1 MNVMSYPKAVVSDN
15 QGNIFDVDGIRAAG
29 MKAGHF
35 YPLHKEELIP
45 LPYGS
50 EIFTLPERIPIGF
63 EKTTGKLVFF
73 EDNPF
78 QKSQEACHAV
88 AAFVSPGYTTTYN
101 AAYFQEENAPLLPL
115 FSYAALCWY
124 KGRFYTSAV
133 RVDRERRQDLR
144 LMDTNKLT
152 ENIKKITRL
161 YPNNRL
167 VKHLTQCAS
176 KYGCPAAKNFFLERY
191 EAPLP
196 SSPKCNARC
205 VGCISLGNLPDFP
218 ATQPRIKFVPTPD
231 ELAGVAIHHIK
242 HVKKPVVSFG
252 QGCEGEPLL
261 AGDVLVKAVQII
273 RAATQKGTI
282 NLNTNAS
289 KPDLIRR
296 LCQAGLDSIRVSINS
311 VREHFY
317 NLYYRPIDYNFAEV
331 VESIRIMKEAGKFVS
346 INYLVMPGFTDAPD
360 EFEAMI
366 RFVKETGLDM
376 IQWRNLNYDPLMYF
390 KMVDINDLPKER
402 LLGVKEEISYLK
414 EYFPELRHGYFNPF
428 FR

>member
-1 MNVMSYPKAVVSDN
+1 MSYPKAVISDN
-15 QGNIFDVDGIRAAG
+15 QGNIFDVDGIQAAG

-35 YPLHKEELIP
+35 HPLHKEDMIP

-50 EIFTLPERIPIGF
+50 EIFTLKERIPVGF
-63 EKTTGKLVFF
+63 EESTGKIIFL

-78 QKSQEACHAV
+78 QRSQEPCQAV
-88 AAFVSPGYTTTYN
+88 AAFVSPGYTITYN
-101 AAYFQEENAPLLPL
+101 TAYLQKEDAPILPL
-115 FSYAALCWY
+115 FSYAAICWY
-124 KGRFYTSAV
+124 KGKFYASAV

-152 ENIKKITRL
+152 ENIKKMARL
-161 YPNNRL
+161 YPDNRL
-167 VKHLTQCAS
+167 VEHLERCAAS
-176 KYGCPAAKNFFLERY
+176 YSCPAAKNFFLERY

-196 SSPKCNARC
+196 SSPKCNAGC

-218 ATQPRIKFVPTPD
+218 ATQPRIKFIPTPD

-242 HVKKPVVSFG
+242 HVKRPIVSFG

-261 AGDVLVKAVQII
+261 AGDVLVKAVQMI
-273 RAATQKGTI
+273 RAVTKKGTI

-289 KPDLIRR
+289 KPDLIRQ
-296 LCQAGLDSIRVSINS
+296 LCQAGLDSIRVSMNS
-311 VREHFY
+311 VREEFY

-331 VESIRIMKEAGKFVS
+331 VESIRIMKEAGRFVS
-346 INYLVMPGFTDAPD
+346 INYLVAPGFTDTQD
-360 EFEAMI
+360 EFDALVEFI
-366 RFVKETGLDM
+366 KETRIDM

-390 KMVDINDLPKER
+390 KMVNISNPYREKFLSI
-402 LLGVKEEISYLK
+402 KEEISYLK

-428 FR
+428 LR